1 MVKNNKRKVH
11 AVSRGSRALNH
22 RSSIKWVLSSNVPL
36 LLMTLPGIA
45 CFICFNYLP
54 MGGLVLAFKNFIPR
68 RGIFGSDWIAFKNFE
83 FMFRNPTFWL
93 TVKNTLLYNGVFLV
107 TNVVFPMSLALAIN
121 EVRSKKLARVFQ
133 TGMIMPHFISYVV
146 VSVIL
151 FAIISADSGI
161 VGHFYKNRGLMPI
174 AFYSEPKYWPFFLIF
189 IYVWK
194 GTGYSSIIYLG
205 SITGI
210 SDEYYEAAVI
220 DGATKWQQIV
230 HITLPFLKPMAVVLT
245 IMRVGSMFSSNFDL
259 FYQVPMNSGQLYSV
273 TNTIDVFVYNTLKES
288 NNVGLSS
295 AVSFVQSVAG
305 LVLVLD
311 TNQIIR
317 WIDRDL
323 AMF

>member
-1 MVKNNKRKVH
+1 
-11 AVSRGSRALNH
+11 
-22 RSSIKWVLSSNVPL
+22 
-36 LLMTLPGIA
+36 
-45 CFICFNYLP
+45 
-54 MGGLVLAFKNFIPR
+54 
-68 RGIFGSDWIAFKNFE
+68 
-83 FMFRNPTFWL
+83 
-93 TVKNTLLYNGVFLV
+93 
-107 TNVVFPMSLALAIN
+107 
-121 EVRSKKLARVFQ
+121 
-133 TGMIMPHFISYVV
+133 MIMPHFISYVV

-305 LVLVLD
+305 LVLVLV
-311 TNQIIR
+311 THQIIR

>member
-1 MVKNNKRKVH
+1 MKKKGKKTGALARLKANKELLLLSMPG
-11 AVSRGSRALNH
+11 AVWFFLFAYLPLFGVLVAFKQYR
-22 RSSIKWVLSSNVPL
+22 LSSGFFESLITSKFVGLENFKFLFSSGDAWLIVRNTVL
-36 LLMTLPGIA
+36 YNA
-45 CFICFNYLP
+45 CFIVLGIVLP
-54 MGGLVLAFKNFIPR
+54 VIVALMLNELRNKGMAKIYQ
-68 RGIFGSDWIAFKNFE
+68 SS
-83 FMFRNPTFWL
+83 MFLP
-93 TVKNTLLYNGVFLV
+93 YFL
-107 TNVVFPMSLALAIN
+107 SW
-121 EVRSKKLARVFQ
+121 
-133 TGMIMPHFISYVV
+133 VV
-146 VSVIL
+146 VSYCVYAFLSPEKGYFNMLIQQ
-151 FAIISADSGI
+151 FGGEGISWYTEA
-161 VGHFYKNRGLMPI
+161 
-174 AFYSEPKYWPFFLIF
+174 AFWPFIIIF
-189 IYVWK
+189 MSQWK
-194 GTGYSSIIYLG
+194 GIGYNTVVYLASIC
-205 SITGI
+205 GI
-210 SDEYYEAAVI
+210 DKTYYEAAVI

-305 LVLVLD
+305 LVLVLV